1 MTEIRLVSY
10 NIHSGIG
17 RDGWFSLA
25 RIRDVLAE
33 IGADVIILQE
43 IETRASGIDMLAWLE
58 RETGLA
64 PVAGPALLRA
74 DGHYGNALLV
84 RGRIG
89 TIERLDLSV
98 AGREPRGAIAADL
111 ECKGARL
118 RVVATHLGLRPA
130 ERREQVLRLIQVLR
144 NRMREP
150 LVLAGDLNEWFLW
163 GRPLRW
169 LHAHFQETPALAT
182 FPAHWPL
189 FALDRMWAS
198 PRSLLRRVSVHA
210 SPLARVAS
218 DHLPLVGD
226 IVLPAAR

>member
-10 NIHSGIG
+10 NIHCGIG

-33 IGADVIILQE
+33 TGADVIVLQE
-43 IETRASGIDMLAWLE
+43 VETRASGIDMLAWLA

-84 RGRIG
+84 RGRVG

-98 AGREPRGAIAADL
+98 ARREPRGAIVADL

-118 RVVATHLGLRPA
+118 RIVATHLGLRPA
-130 ERREQVLRLIQVLR
+130 ERREQVLRLIRLFR
-144 NRMREP
+144 NRLREP
-150 LVLAGDLNEWFLW
+150 VVLAGDLNEWFLW

-182 FPAHWPL
+182 FPAHRPL

-198 PRSLLRRVSVHA
+198 PSSILRCVAVHDSA
-210 SPLARVAS
+210 LARIAS

-226 IVLPAAR
+226 LALPDGG